1 MNNTNFGILNSMVTA
16 YNNALTGSY
25 SNLHPDITFI
35 VNWAIVIS
43 ITLGGLWA
51 AFKDD
56 FPGVLTF
63 LSSKILTIGW
73 CLLLVNNWEW
83 LTNMLA
89 GGAVMLGFKAAGH
102 NATEANFL
110 NDPLTIFQDGY
121 TLFTAMISAALHMP
135 TGWESAITDL
145 PVMLEWAVC
154 AFITIIAY
162 GLVAWDI
169 FITVFE
175 FKFACIAAA
184 LFLGFMIWDK
194 TAFLTQNSYAFL
206 ASSFL
211 KLFTLSLIIGVSLT
225 FLNQFVVNPQP
236 DVGNAIAIMFG
247 SVGFFMMAKSAD
259 KISRSLISGSP
270 QLNRGDAASAVK
282 SIANGVANAVSA
294 AVKGPAAVAGA
305 ASGALDKMKAA
316 GGAGTTSGFGTL
328 EHMRS
333 MATAGVGDNA
343 NASTLSQMARTA
355 MAEQGNM
362 GNSGSDGSA
371 GT

>member
-1 MNNTNFGILNSMVTA
+1 MVAA

-25 SNLHPDITFI
+25 SNLHSEITFI
-35 VNWAIVIS
+35 VNWAIVIA
-43 ITLGGLWA
+43 ITIGGLWA

-63 LSSKILTIGW
+63 LGSKILTIGW
-73 CLLLVNNWEW
+73 CILLVNNWEW

-89 GGAVMLGFKAAGH
+89 GGAVMLGFKTAGQ

-121 TLFTAMISAALHMP
+121 TLFTSMISAALHMP

-154 AFITIIAY
+154 AFVTIIAY
-162 GLVAWDI
+162 GLVACDI
-169 FITVFE
+169 FITIFE

-194 TAFLTQNSYAFL
+194 TAFLAQNSYAFL

-211 KLFTLSLIIGVSLT
+211 KLFTLALIIGVSLS
-225 FLNQFVVNPQP
+225 FLNQFVVNPKP

-247 SVGFFMMAKSAD
+247 SIAFFMMAKSAD

-270 QLNRGDAASAVK
+270 QLNRGDAANAVK
-282 SIANGVANAVSA
+282 NIANGVANAVAA

-305 ASGALDKMKAA
+305 ASSALDKMKGAA
-316 GGAGTTSGFGTL
+316 TTGGFGTM

-343 NASTLSQMARTA
+343 NASTLSQMARTG
-355 MAEQGNM
+355 MAEQGGA